1 MKVEKKVNGLE
12 KQVGYMHQETAKAVS
27 EVAKNVYDVSRKTT
41 AVVTNEMVNLII
53 DVASEAG
60 ISNKKIK
67 KMVSKNLKTPQ
78 RLVSKKQRDKVFG
91 KIDDTLDE
99 VSIPT
104 PQLKKLGLKKS
115 LKNKDKRLEKIGRKI
130 SKLPDGIDSSNK
142 DKNEKD
148 VKKKKKIKKIEKKEE
163 SKAIDTSNEILD
175 TLSDIGMTDSVKRK
189 RKKKKTTF
197 SPEDLN
203 GLNG

>member
-27 EVAKNVYDVSRKTT
+27 EVVKNVYDVSRKTT

-78 RLVSKKQRDKVFG
+78 RLVSKKQRDKVFD
-91 KIDDTLDE
+91 KIDDTMDE

-130 SKLPDGIDSSNK
+130 SKLPDGIDSSDK

-148 VKKKKKIKKIEKKEE
+148 VKKKKKIKKIEKKQEN
-163 SKAIDTSNEILD
+163 KAIDTSNEILD